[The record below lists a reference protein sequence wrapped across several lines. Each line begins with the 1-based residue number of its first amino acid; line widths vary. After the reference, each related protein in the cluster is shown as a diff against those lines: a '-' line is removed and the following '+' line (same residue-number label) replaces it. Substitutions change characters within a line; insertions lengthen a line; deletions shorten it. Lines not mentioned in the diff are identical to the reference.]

1 MPLPN
6 SHVSSSFQPDI
17 GPQDSKSAGLIQW
30 EHATRPGFWDLGLAT
45 GCSPRGP
52 ELYGLAPG
60 CIAWPSLWSYKTD
73 TLGCRRTAGVT
84 DLTVAAIEER
94 VAAQVSRVIRKC
106 YLERIHHE

>member
-30 EHATRPGFWDLGLAT
+30 EHATRSGFWDLGLAT

-52 ELYGLAPG
+52 ELMALPPGASPGLT
-60 CIAWPSLWSYKTD
+60 LELQTD